1 MITVEE
7 KLEIFHKIVY
17 KQEEDI
23 FLNALKELEEANEK
37 ALEEK
42 RKELESLRDEIIRR
56 KINMAKIER
65 NEAMAKALEK
75 NKAQLRQKRKDLQDQ
90 LMKEILKKA
99 DHFVETDEYYEYLC
113 ENINKYLKEFES
125 NEVVVYVREKD
136 KESIKGCIKGLVAVT
151 GKSFVIDTMSDEKIG
166 GFVISN
172 SEKTY
177 NIDHSLKT
185 LIEEKEYTIGQRLCL
200 ALGKAGE
207 SNE

>member
-7 KLEIFHKIVY
+7 KLEIFLKIVY
-17 KQEEDI
+17 REEEEK
-23 FLNALKELEEANEK
+23 FQKALKELDEMNLQ
-37 ALEEK
+37 ALEDKK
-42 RKELESLRDEIIRR
+42 RELESHRDEIIRR
-56 KINMAKIER
+56 KISMAKIER
-65 NEAMAKALEK
+65 NEAMAKAIEK

-90 LMKEILKKA
+90 LLREILKKA
-99 DHFVETDEYYEYLC
+99 DQFVDTDEYYEYLC
-113 ENINKYLKEFES
+113 ENINKYLKEFEN

-151 GKSFVIDTMSDEKIG
+151 GKSFVIETMSDDKIG

-200 ALGKAGE
+200 ALEKAGE

>member
-17 KQEEDI
+17 REEEEK
-23 FLNALKELEEANEK
+23 FQRALKELEEMNLQ
-37 ALEEK
+37 ALEDK
-42 RKELESLRDEIIRR
+42 RKELEAHRDEIVRR
-56 KINMAKIER
+56 KISMAKIER
-65 NEAMAKALEK
+65 NEAMAKAIEK

-90 LMKEILKKA
+90 LLREILKKA
-99 DHFVETDEYYEYLC
+99 DQFVDTDEYYEYLC
-113 ENINKYLKEFES
+113 ENINKYLKEFEN

-151 GKSFVIDTMSDEKIG
+151 GKSFVIETMSDDKIG

-200 ALGKAGE
+200 ALEKAGE

>member
-17 KQEEDI
+17 REEEEK
-23 FLNALKELEEANEK
+23 FQRALKELEEMNLQV
-37 ALEEK
+37 LEDK
-42 RKELESLRDEIIRR
+42 RKELEAHRDEIVRR
-56 KINMAKIER
+56 KISMAKIER
-65 NEAMAKALEK
+65 NEAMAKAIEK
-75 NKAQLRQKRKDLQDQ
+75 NKAQLRQKRKDLQEQ
-90 LMKEILKKA
+90 LLKEILKKA
-99 DHFVETDEYYEYLC
+99 DQFVDTDEYYEYLC

-151 GKSFVIDTMSDEKIG
+151 GKSFVIETMSDEKIG

>member
-17 KQEEDI
+17 REEEEK
-23 FLNALKELEEANEK
+23 FQKALKELEEMNLQ
-37 ALEEK
+37 ALEDR
-42 RKELESLRDEIIRR
+42 RKELESHRDEIVRR
-56 KINMAKIER
+56 KISMAKIER
-65 NEAMAKALEK
+65 NEAMAKAIEK

-90 LMKEILKKA
+90 LLREILKKA
-99 DHFVETDEYYEYLC
+99 DQFVDTDEYYEYLC
-113 ENINKYLKEFES
+113 ENINKYLKEFEN

-151 GKSFVIDTMSDEKIG
+151 GKSFVIETMSDDKIG

-200 ALGKAGE
+200 ALEKAGE

>member
-17 KQEEDI
+17 REEEEK
-23 FLNALKELEEANEK
+23 FQKALKELEEMNLQ
-37 ALEEK
+37 ALEDR
-42 RKELESLRDEIIRR
+42 RKELESHRDEIVRR
-56 KINMAKIER
+56 KISMAKIER
-65 NEAMAKALEK
+65 NEAMAKAIEK

-90 LMKEILKKA
+90 LLREILKKA
-99 DHFVETDEYYEYLC
+99 DQFVDTDEYYEYLC
-113 ENINKYLKEFES
+113 ENINKYLKEFEN

-151 GKSFVIDTMSDEKIG
+151 GKSFVIETMSDEKIG

>member
-17 KQEEDI
+17 REEEEK
-23 FLNALKELEEANEK
+23 FQRALKELEELNLQ
-37 ALEEK
+37 ALEDR
-42 RKELESLRDEIIRR
+42 RKELQAHRDEIVRR
-56 KINMAKIER
+56 KISMAKIER
-65 NEAMAKALEK
+65 NEAMAKAIEK
-75 NKAQLRQKRKDLQDQ
+75 NKAQLRQKRKDLQDK
-90 LMKEILKKA
+90 LMNEILKKA
-99 DHFVETDEYYEYLC
+99 DQFVDTDEYYEYLC
-113 ENINKYLKEFES
+113 ENINKYLKEFEN
-125 NEVVVYVREKD
+125 NEVVVYVRDKD

-151 GKSFVIDTMSDEKIG
+151 GKSFVIETMSDEKIG

-207 SNE
+207 NVE

>member
-17 KQEEDI
+17 REEEEK
-23 FLNALKELEEANEK
+23 FQRALKELEELNQQ
-37 ALEEK
+37 ALDDK
-42 RKELESLRDEIIRR
+42 KKELESHRDEIVRR
-56 KINMAKIER
+56 KISMAKIER
-65 NEAMAKALEK
+65 NEAMAKAIEK
-75 NKAQLRQKRKDLQDQ
+75 NKAQLRQKRKDLQDK
-90 LMKEILKKA
+90 LMNEILKKA
-99 DHFVETDEYYEYLC
+99 DQFVDTDGYYEYLC
-113 ENINKYLKEFES
+113 ENINKYLKEFEN
-125 NEVVVYVREKD
+125 NEVVVYVRDKD

-151 GKSFVIDTMSDEKIG
+151 GKSFVIETMSDEKIG

-207 SNE
+207 NVE

>member
-7 KLEIFHKIVY
+7 KLEIFHKIAY
-17 KQEEDI
+17 REEEEK
-23 FLNALKELEEANEK
+23 FQRALKELEELNQQ
-37 ALEEK
+37 ALDDK
-42 RKELESLRDEIIRR
+42 KKELESHRDEIVRR
-56 KINMAKIER
+56 KISMAKIER
-65 NEAMAKALEK
+65 NEAMAKAIEK
-75 NKAQLRQKRKDLQDQ
+75 NKAQLRQKRKDLQDK
-90 LMKEILKKA
+90 LMNEILKKA
-99 DHFVETDEYYEYLC
+99 DQFVDTDGYYEYLC
-113 ENINKYLKEFES
+113 ENINKYLKEFEN
-125 NEVVVYVREKD
+125 NEVVVYVRDKD

-151 GKSFVIDTMSDEKIG
+151 GKSFVIETMSDEKIG

-207 SNE
+207 NVE

>member
-17 KQEEDI
+17 REEEEK
-23 FLNALKELEEANEK
+23 FQKALKELEEMNLQ
-37 ALEEK
+37 ALEDR
-42 RKELESLRDEIIRR
+42 RKELEAHRDEIVRR
-56 KINMAKIER
+56 KISMAKIER
-65 NEAMAKALEK
+65 NEAMAKAIEK
-75 NKAQLRQKRKDLQDQ
+75 NKAQLRQKRKDLQEQ
-90 LMKEILKKA
+90 LLKEILKKA
-99 DHFVETDEYYEYLC
+99 DQFVDTDEYYEYLC

-151 GKSFVIDTMSDEKIG
+151 GKSFVIETMSDEKIG

>member
-17 KQEEDI
+17 REEEEK
-23 FLNALKELEEANEK
+23 FQRALKELEEMNLQ
-37 ALEEK
+37 ALEDK
-42 RKELESLRDEIIRR
+42 RKELEAHRDEIVRR
-56 KINMAKIER
+56 KISMAKIER
-65 NEAMAKALEK
+65 NEAMAKAIEK
-75 NKAQLRQKRKDLQDQ
+75 NKAQLRQKRKDLQEQ
-90 LMKEILKKA
+90 LLKEILKKA
-99 DHFVETDEYYEYLC
+99 DQFVDTDEYYEYLC

-151 GKSFVIDTMSDEKIG
+151 GKSFVIETMSDEKIG

>member
-17 KQEEDI
+17 REEEEK
-23 FLNALKELEEANEK
+23 FQRALKELEEMNLQ
-37 ALEEK
+37 ALEDK
-42 RKELESLRDEIIRR
+42 RKELEAHRDEIVRR
-56 KINMAKIER
+56 KISMAKIER
-65 NEAMAKALEK
+65 NEAMAKAIEK

-90 LMKEILKKA
+90 LLKEILKKA
-99 DHFVETDEYYEYLC
+99 DQFVDTDEYYEYLC

-151 GKSFVIDTMSDEKIG
+151 GKSFVIETMSDEKIG

-200 ALGKAGE
+200 VLGKAGE

>member
-17 KQEEDI
+17 REEEEK
-23 FLNALKELEEANEK
+23 FQRALKELEEMNLQ
-37 ALEEK
+37 ALEDK
-42 RKELESLRDEIIRR
+42 RKELEAHRDEIVRR
-56 KINMAKIER
+56 KISMAKIER
-65 NEAMAKALEK
+65 NEAMAKAIEK

-90 LMKEILKKA
+90 LLKEILKKA
-99 DHFVETDEYYEYLC
+99 DQFVDTDEYYEYLC

-151 GKSFVIDTMSDEKIG
+151 GKSFVVETMSDEKIG

>member
-17 KQEEDI
+17 REEEEK
-23 FLNALKELEEANEK
+23 FQRALKELEEMNLQ
-37 ALEEK
+37 ALEDK
-42 RKELESLRDEIIRR
+42 RKELEAHRDEIVRR
-56 KINMAKIER
+56 KISMAKIER
-65 NEAMAKALEK
+65 NEAMAKAIEK

-90 LMKEILKKA
+90 LLKEILKKA
-99 DHFVETDEYYEYLC
+99 DQFVDTDEYYEYLC

-151 GKSFVIDTMSDEKIG
+151 GKSFVIETMSDEKIG

-185 LIEEKEYTIGQRLCL
+185 LIEEKEYTVGQRLCL

>member
-113 ENINKYLKEFES
+113 ENINKYLKEIEN

-151 GKSFVIDTMSDEKIG
+151 GKSFAIDTMSDEKIG

>member
-17 KQEEDI
+17 REEEEK
-23 FLNALKELEEANEK
+23 FQRALKELEELNLQ
-37 ALEEK
+37 ALEDR
-42 RKELESLRDEIIRR
+42 RKELQAHRDEIVRR
-56 KINMAKIER
+56 KISMAKIER
-65 NEAMAKALEK
+65 NEAMAKAIEK
-75 NKAQLRQKRKDLQDQ
+75 NKAQLRQKRKDLQDK
-90 LMKEILKKA
+90 LMNEILKKA
-99 DHFVETDEYYEYLC
+99 DQFVDTDEYYEYLC
-113 ENINKYLKEFES
+113 ENINKYLKEFEN
-125 NEVVVYVREKD
+125 NEVVVYVRDKD

-151 GKSFVIDTMSDEKIG
+151 GKSFVIETMSDEKIG

-172 SEKTY
+172 SDRTY

>member
-99 DHFVETDEYYEYLC
+99 DYFVETDEYYEYLC

>member
-17 KQEEDI
+17 REEEEK
-23 FLNALKELEEANEK
+23 FLKALKDLEEINQR
-37 ALEEK
+37 ALDEK
-42 RKELESLRDEIIRR
+42 RKELASQRDEIVRR
-56 KINMAKIER
+56 KISMAKIEK
-65 NEAMAKALEK
+65 NEAMAKSIEK
-75 NKAQLRQKRKDLQDQ
+75 NKAQLRQKRRDLQDQ
-90 LMKEILKKA
+90 LMGEILKKA
-99 DHFVETDEYYEYLC
+99 NEFVDTDEYYEYLC
-113 ENINKYLKEFES
+113 ENINKYLKEFEN

-136 KESIKGCIKGLVAVT
+136 KELIKGCIKGLVAVT
-151 GKSFVIDTMSDEKIG
+151 GKSFQIETMSDEKIG

-172 SEKTY
+172 DDRTY

-185 LIEEKEYTIGQRLCL
+185 LIEEKEYTIGQRLSL

>member
-17 KQEEDI
+17 REEEEK
-23 FLNALKELEEANEK
+23 FQRALKELEEMNLQ
-37 ALEEK
+37 ALEDK
-42 RKELESLRDEIIRR
+42 RKELEAHRDEIVRR
-56 KINMAKIER
+56 KISMAKIER
-65 NEAMAKALEK
+65 NEAMAKAIEK

-90 LMKEILKKA
+90 LLKEILKKA
-99 DHFVETDEYYEYLC
+99 DQFVDTDEYYEYLC

-151 GKSFVIDTMSDEKIG
+151 GKSFVIETMSDEKIG

-185 LIEEKEYTIGQRLCL
+185 LIEEKEYTIGQRLCF

>member
-17 KQEEDI
+17 REEEEK
-23 FLNALKELEEANEK
+23 FQKALKELEEMNLQ
-37 ALEEK
+37 ALEDR
-42 RKELESLRDEIIRR
+42 RKELEANRDEIVRR
-56 KINMAKIER
+56 KISMAKIER
-65 NEAMAKALEK
+65 NEAMAKAIEK

-90 LMKEILKKA
+90 LLREILKRA
-99 DHFVETDEYYEYLC
+99 NQFVDTDEYYEYLC
-113 ENINKYLKEFES
+113 ENINKYLKEIEN

-151 GKSFVIDTMSDEKIG
+151 GKSFVIETMSDEKIG

-200 ALGKAGE
+200 VLGKAGE

>member
-17 KQEEDI
+17 REEEEK
-23 FLNALKELEEANEK
+23 FQKALKELEEMNLQ
-37 ALEEK
+37 ALEDR
-42 RKELESLRDEIIRR
+42 RKELESHRDEIVRR
-56 KINMAKIER
+56 KISMAKIER
-65 NEAMAKALEK
+65 NEAMAKAIEK

-90 LMKEILKKA
+90 LLREILKKA
-99 DHFVETDEYYEYLC
+99 DQFVDTDEYYEYLC
-113 ENINKYLKEFES
+113 ENINKYLKEFEN

-151 GKSFVIDTMSDEKIG
+151 GKSFVIETMSDDKIG

-207 SNE
+207 NVE

>member
-17 KQEEDI
+17 REEEEK
-23 FLNALKELEEANEK
+23 FQKALKELEEMNLQ
-37 ALEEK
+37 ALEDR
-42 RKELESLRDEIIRR
+42 RKELESHRDEIVRR
-56 KINMAKIER
+56 KISMAKIER
-65 NEAMAKALEK
+65 NEAMAKAIEK

-90 LMKEILKKA
+90 LLREILKKA
-99 DHFVETDEYYEYLC
+99 DQFVDTDEYYEYLC
-113 ENINKYLKEFES
+113 ENINKYLKEFEN

-151 GKSFVIDTMSDEKIG
+151 GKSFVIETMSDDKIG

>member
-7 KLEIFHKIVY
+7 KLEIFLKIVY
-17 KQEEDI
+17 REEEEK
-23 FLNALKELEEANEK
+23 FQKALKELDEMNLQAIEDK
-37 ALEEK
+37 K
-42 RKELESLRDEIIRR
+42 RELESHRDEIIRR
-56 KINMAKIER
+56 KISMAKIER
-65 NEAMAKALEK
+65 NEAMAKAIEK
-75 NKAQLRQKRKDLQDQ
+75 NKAQLRQKRKDLQDK
-90 LMKEILKKA
+90 LMKEILEKA
-99 DHFVETDEYYEYLC
+99 DYFVGTEEYSEYLC

-151 GKSFVIDTMSDEKIG
+151 GKSFVIETMSDEKIG

-185 LIEEKEYTIGQRLCL
+185 LIEEKEYTIGQRLSL

>member
-1 MITVEE
+1 
-7 KLEIFHKIVY
+7 
-17 KQEEDI
+17 
-23 FLNALKELEEANEK
+23 
-37 ALEEK
+37 
-42 RKELESLRDEIIRR
+42 
-56 KINMAKIER
+56 MAKIER
-65 NEAMAKALEK
+65 NEAMAKAIEK

-90 LMKEILKKA
+90 LLKEILKKA
-99 DHFVETDEYYEYLC
+99 DQFVDTDEYYEYLC

-151 GKSFVIDTMSDEKIG
+151 GKSFVIETMSDEKIG

>member
-7 KLEIFHKIVY
+7 KLEIFLKIVY
-17 KQEEDI
+17 REEEEK
-23 FLNALKELEEANEK
+23 FQRALKELEDMNLK
-37 ALEEK
+37 ALEDK
-42 RKELESLRDEIIRR
+42 RKELETHRDEIVRR
-56 KINMAKIER
+56 KISMARIER
-65 NEAMAKALEK
+65 NEAMAKAIEK

-90 LMKEILKKA
+90 LLKEILKKA
-99 DHFVETDEYYEYLC
+99 DHFVDTDEYYEYLC
-113 ENINKYLKEFES
+113 ENINKYLKEFEN

-151 GKSFVIDTMSDEKIG
+151 GKSFVIETMSDEKIG

-185 LIEEKEYTIGQRLCL
+185 LIEEKEYTIGQRLSL

>member
-17 KQEEDI
+17 REEEEK
-23 FLNALKELEEANEK
+23 FQRALKELEEMNLQ
-37 ALEEK
+37 ALEDK
-42 RKELESLRDEIIRR
+42 RKELEAHRDEIVRR
-56 KINMAKIER
+56 KISMAKIER
-65 NEAMAKALEK
+65 NEAMAKAIEK
-75 NKAQLRQKRKDLQDQ
+75 NKAQLRQKRKDLQGQ
-90 LMKEILKKA
+90 LLKEILKKA
-99 DHFVETDEYYEYLC
+99 DQFVDTDEYYEYLC

-151 GKSFVIDTMSDEKIG
+151 GKSFVIETMSDEKIG

>member
-17 KQEEDI
+17 REEEEK
-23 FLNALKELEEANEK
+23 FQRALKELEEMNLQ
-37 ALEEK
+37 ALEDK
-42 RKELESLRDEIIRR
+42 RKELEAHRDEIVRR
-56 KINMAKIER
+56 KISMAKIER
-65 NEAMAKALEK
+65 NEAMAKAIEK

-90 LMKEILKKA
+90 LLKEILKKA
-99 DHFVETDEYYEYLC
+99 DQFVDTDEYYEYLC

-151 GKSFVIDTMSDEKIG
+151 GKSFVIETMSDEKIG